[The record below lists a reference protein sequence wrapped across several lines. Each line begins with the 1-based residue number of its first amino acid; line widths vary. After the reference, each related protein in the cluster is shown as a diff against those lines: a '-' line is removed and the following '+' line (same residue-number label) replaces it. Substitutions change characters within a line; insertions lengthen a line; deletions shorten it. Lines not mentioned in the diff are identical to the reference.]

1 MKKLTFLLLL
11 SIFYSGNSEAQDT
24 PKLEVGIFNNASL
37 NAPNLYCGMGAFVGP
52 QIDLRTGSISIYAM
66 YQFYTN
72 STGSGLFSLQSHL
85 LGGGFQ
91 YRILSREKRFSPYIE
106 LTAMTEV
113 GTNYR
118 DGYLNV
124 DGMYPMDQPSS
135 FSYTKPETTFY
146 YASFYHSTPLVGS
159 AIVGCDIRLTENLH
173 LSVGAGYGLR
183 FIKSSY
189 AWWNEKV
196 ELTKETLNDY
206 SIPLRDWHDMI
217 DVKLGISYAF
227 SLKKKEN
234 KRFDL

>member
-1 MKKLTFLLLL
+1 MKKLTFLLIL
-11 SIFYSGNSEAQDT
+11 SVFLIGNSEAQNT
-24 PKLEVGIFNNASL
+24 TKLAVGIYNNVSIRL
-37 NAPNLYCGMGAFVGP
+37 PNTYWGMGAFAGP
-52 QIDLRTGSISIYAM
+52 QIDTRAGSFSLYGM
-66 YQFYTN
+66 YQFSGN
-72 STGSGLFSLQSHL
+72 SGTRFGLKLQSHL

-183 FIKSSY
+183 FIKSRY
-189 AWWNEKV
+189 AWWNEKE
-196 ELTKETLNDY
+196 ELTKEMLNDI
-206 SIPLRDWHDMI
+206 SIRLRDWHDMI

-227 SLKKKEN
+227 SLKKH
-234 KRFDL
+234 

>member
-1 MKKLTFLLLL
+1 MKKLTFLLTFFLFL
-11 SIFYSGNSEAQDT
+11 IGNSEAQNT
-24 PKLEVGIFNNASL
+24 PKLEVGMFNNASL

-106 LTAMTEV
+106 LTALTEV

-124 DGMYPMDQPSS
+124 DGRYPMDEPSS
-135 FSYTKPETTFY
+135 FSFTKPETTFY
-146 YASFYHSTPLVGS
+146 YAKFYHSTPFVGS

-173 LSVGAGYGLR
+173 LSVGAGYGYRGLKTR
-183 FIKSSY
+183 NNV
-189 AWWNEKV
+189 WWNKKEDM
-196 ELTKETLNDY
+196 TKERLYNDY
-206 SIPLRDWHDMI
+206 PTQTAWYHTI

-227 SLKKKEN
+227 SLKKH
-234 KRFDL
+234 